1 MDKVEK
7 KGKGK
12 GKEGEQEIEIH
23 GKLYSVLLR
32 KKKKLR
38 METNP

>member
-1 MDKVEK
+1 MDKVEM

-32 KKKKLR
+32 KKKK
-38 METNP
+38 N